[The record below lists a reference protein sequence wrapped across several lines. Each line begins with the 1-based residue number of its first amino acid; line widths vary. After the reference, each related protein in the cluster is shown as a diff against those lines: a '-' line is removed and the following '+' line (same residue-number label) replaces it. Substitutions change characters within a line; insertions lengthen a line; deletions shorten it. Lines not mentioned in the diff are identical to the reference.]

1 MPSVADYLR
10 RDTRA
15 RVLAMTVAD
24 RIALCLALG
33 DEDLDRYAR
42 HAGVPADR
50 ARRQLQSGH
59 AHGRPV
65 SRAAAIT
72 PDDAAR

>member
-1 MPSVADYLR
+1 MSSVADHLR

-15 RVLAMTVAD
+15 RVLAMTVAE

-33 DEDLDRYAR
+33 DEDIDRYAR

-50 ARRQLQSGH
+50 ARRELQSGH
-59 AHGRPV
+59 AQGRPV
-65 SRAAAIT
+65 SRAAGRI